1 MHLAQELKKIK
12 RRMNSHDLAINPSLL
27 IAIALDQKLINS
39 TQQKISNFFQHIYLS
54 RMTVNGKEASPFSIS
69 WICGLGLIVKSS
81 TIPKTAKRLC
91 QQPVTGLK
99 FLFKFILHGHAFV
112 VQPNIVF

>member
-54 RMTVNGKEASPFSIS
+54 R
-69 WICGLGLIVKSS
+69 
-81 TIPKTAKRLC
+81 
-91 QQPVTGLK
+91 
-99 FLFKFILHGHAFV
+99 
-112 VQPNIVF
+112 

>member
-39 TQQKISNFFQHIYLS
+39 TQQKISDFFPAYLPFKNDSKWKRSITIQHLLDMQS
-54 RMTVNGKEASPFSIS
+54 GFDCEEFNDTKDCETAMSANSN
-69 WICGLGLIVKSS
+69 WVKV
-81 TIPKTAKRLC
+81 R
-91 QQPVTGLK
+91 V
-99 FLFKFILHGHAFV
+99 
-112 VQPNIVF
+112 